1 MPTVELITTH
11 THRGAV
17 YRPGALLAVADF
29 TARWLLT
36 RGIARLPVD
45 PLPLLDALAHEPQ
58 PDAKAEPA
66 PASPPR
72 KRRPASEPTEIQQ

>member
-45 PLPLLDALAHEPQ
+45 PLPLLNALAHEPEPQ
-58 PDAKAEPA
+58 PEPA
-66 PASPPR
+66 PASPHR
-72 KRRPASEPTEIQQ
+72 KRRPAPEPKEIE